1 EWVAPDGRIVLGGFV
16 RFTGTAPGGGL
27 AKLYDF
33 TITGADKAS
42 IDTFVDGPGAGLL
55 DQTHD
60 VLEIWILARTDDAGA
75 TAAIDVTVNNDT
87 GANYDLQQVVG
98 VAAAASAGTDLGNV
112 RWQLNAHGSGGGAS
126 YAALNRV
133 TIPGYAVTT
142 FFKTGEVMT
151 ERPDSTA
158 ANNLA
163 AARSVAWKNT

>member
-1 EWVAPDGRIVLGGFV
+1 DKERATEYAEAVGKRGARVELRDDLTGELILETGERLSFTFIPREGFELPGGRPGTIPGLGSFTPGVADFPAAWVAADGRIVLGGLI

-87 GANYDLQQVVG
+87 GA
-98 VAAAASAGTDLGNV
+98 
-112 RWQLNAHGSGGGAS
+112 
-126 YAALNRV
+126 
-133 TIPGYAVTT
+133 
-142 FFKTGEVMT
+142 
-151 ERPDSTA
+151 
-158 ANNLA
+158 
-163 AARSVAWKNT
+163 